1 MQWSSLWLFI
11 RTFWNHYRTVA
22 TFVHENLLAQ
32 AQQWTNATFP
42 PPPFFFPS
50 PSHMDSNSI
59 WNIQAHLQK
68 LLASAAY
75 CMDSSVLLWGG
86 AQRDMPCVVMVEVL
100 FLTFV
105 HDVPDRR
112 SYSLKNAFC
121 ARLLHSGTG
130 LLSTIYLKEPWNKL
144 TRGRQRLQCCSTNV
158 RELGCADAAYL
169 WTWPVLGEEHCMQHC
184 LQGCWITSM
193 LRYPPPSFFFFLSV
207 LEWCFRFSLNWCC
220 LKLACVLH
228 TACKSL
234 ARYSSLGQLSFP

>member
-32 AQQWTNATFP
+32 AQQWTNATFAP
-42 PPPFFFPS
+42 PPLFFPS

-193 LRYPPPSFFFFLSV
+193 LRYPPPPLFFLFFFLS
-207 LEWCFRFSLNWCC
+207 
-220 LKLACVLH
+220 
-228 TACKSL
+228 
-234 ARYSSLGQLSFP
+234 

>member
-1 MQWSSLWLFI
+1 MECPCSGHHFDSSSEHSGITTEQWQHLCMKTCWHKLNNEQMQ
-11 RTFWNHYRTVA
+11 H
-22 TFVHENLLAQ
+22 
-32 AQQWTNATFP
+32 FP

-193 LRYPPPSFFFFLSV
+193 LRYPPPPLFSFFFCLRVMFQVFFKLV
-207 LEWCFRFSLNWCC
+207 LPQVSMCVAHC
-220 LKLACVLH
+220 L
-228 TACKSL
+228 
-234 ARYSSLGQLSFP
+234 

>member
-1 MQWSSLWLFI
+1 MIPEASVLTQTWNAHAVVITLTLHQNILESLQNSGNICAWKPAGTSSTMNKCNI
-11 RTFWNHYRTVA
+11 C
-22 TFVHENLLAQ
+22 
-32 AQQWTNATFP
+32 P
-42 PPPFFFPS
+42 PPLFFPS

-193 LRYPPPSFFFFLSV
+193 LRYPPPPSFFFFFLS
-207 LEWCFRFSLNWCC
+207 
-220 LKLACVLH
+220 
-228 TACKSL
+228 
-234 ARYSSLGQLSFP
+234 